1 MSRMNFVFLPAVRLM
16 RRLPMAH
23 KFFIV
28 CLCFAIPLIY
38 LLVALAGDRSD
49 ARDFSAK
56 ELVGI
61 VQVRQVSGLLNAA
74 MVLRGASIGASAKM
88 PGAEAKRD
96 EALARFET
104 QAQAL
109 EREMATDQDPLKLAS
124 GLAAVRA
131 RAKALVAVAVGAAEP
146 EAVVTAGYA
155 LTDAVQTLI
164 EQASSESNLALD
176 PDADTYYL
184 MLTVTDALPRLQDA
198 IGRLRALGSAAAQM
212 GTPPHGVLKRLHQ
225 ADTLTE
231 EYLARLSNALGRVA
245 AANPEAVKGLDL
257 QLADR
262 IRKDFGAKFAE
273 SFVLGEAPKVEPAA
287 WFALG
292 TEQIAATDK
301 LQRAAEARL
310 SELVSAR
317 VERLNHGLWTAMVLA
332 IAFVTIAVYALVSY
346 YLAARSTCVALGRR
360 IEALGAG
367 DLSATPALQGR
378 DEVVLATNAMREAVL
393 RLSGL
398 VQEVRSGAE
407 HISTSATQ
415 ISGAN
420 QDLSARG
427 NAMASVVEQTSA
439 STGMLEQTVDHN
451 MSSAR
456 EAHDLVQGAA
466 ELAGRG
472 GAIVQRAVSSME
484 EITASS
490 RRIGDIIQVIDSIAF
505 QTNILA
511 LNAAVEAAR
520 AGEQGRGFAVVASEV
535 RSLAQ
540 RSAEA
545 AREIKTLINSSI
557 ETVHQGE
564 AYVTQAGGAM
574 GEIVQAIHRVAAIV
588 GDISTQ
594 SSSQADQVRQLAA
607 AIREVDSTTQQNAA
621 LVEQTAA
628 SASMLEDR
636 AGQLRDAAA
645 RFRTAMV

>member
-1 MSRMNFVFLPAVRLM
+1 MNVVFLPAVRLM
-16 RRLPMAH
+16 CRLPMAH
-23 KFFIV
+23 KFLIV
-28 CLCFAIPLIY
+28 CLCFAIPLVY
-38 LLVALAGDRSD
+38 MWVSLAGDRAD
-49 ARDFSAK
+49 ARAFSAK
-56 ELVGI
+56 ELIGVT
-61 VQVRQVSGLLNAA
+61 QVRQASALLNAA
-74 MVLRGASIGASAKM
+74 MVLRGTSIGLSAKT

-96 EALARFET
+96 DALARFEA

-109 EREMATDQDPLKLAS
+109 EREIGTADDPLKLAP
-124 GLAAVRA
+124 GLATVRA
-131 RAKALVAVAVGAAEP
+131 KAKALVALGTAAEP
-146 EAVVTAGYA
+146 EAVITAGYA
-155 LTDAVQTLI
+155 LTDALQLLI

-198 IGRLRALGSAAAQM
+198 IGRMRALGAAAAHL
-212 GTPPHGVLKRLHQ
+212 GTPPYGMLQRLHQ
-225 ADTLTE
+225 AHTLTD
-231 EYLARLSNALGRVA
+231 EYLNRLTGALNRVA
-245 AANPEAVKGLDL
+245 AANPEAVAGLDL
-257 QLADR
+257 QLAER
-262 IRKDFGAKFAE
+262 IRKDFGEKFDQ
-273 SFVLGEAPKVEPAA
+273 SFVLGEPPKVEAAA

-292 TEQIAATDK
+292 TAQIAATDK
-301 LQRAAEARL
+301 LQRAAEEKLA
-310 SELVSAR
+310 ELVAVR
-317 VERLNHGLWTAMVLA
+317 VDRLTRSLWMAMMLA
-332 IAFVTIAVYALVSY
+332 IVFVAIALYALVSY
-346 YLAARSTCVALGRR
+346 YLAARSICAAMGQR

-367 DLSATPALQGR
+367 DLSDTEALEGR
-378 DEVVLATNAMREAVL
+378 DEVVLATNALREAVQ
-393 RLSGL
+393 RLSRL
-398 VQEVRSGAE
+398 VHEVRAGAE

-439 STGMLEQTVDHN
+439 STGVLEQTVDHN

-466 ELAGRG
+466 GLAGRG
-472 GAIVQRAVSSME
+472 GEIVQRAVKSMD

-520 AGEQGRGFAVVASEV
+520 AGEQGRGFAVVAGEV

-545 AREIKTLINSSI
+545 AKEIKTLIGSSI
-557 ETVHQGE
+557 EAVQRGE
-564 AYVTQAGGAM
+564 TYVSEAGGSM
-574 GEIVQAIHRVAAIV
+574 GEIVQAIQRVASIV
-588 GDISTQ
+588 GDISSQ
-594 SSSQADQVRQLAA
+594 SSSQADQIRQLAA

-621 LVEQTAA
+621 LVEETAA
-628 SASMLEDR
+628 SAALLEDR

-645 RFRTAMV
+645 RFRTAQA

>member
-1 MSRMNFVFLPAVRLM
+1 MNLVFLPAVSLM

-28 CLCFAIPLIY
+28 CLCFAIPLVY

-56 ELVGI
+56 ELVG
-61 VQVRQVSGLLNAA
+61 VAQVRQVSGLLNAA
-74 MVLRGASIGASAKM
+74 MVLRGASIGVSAKM
-88 PGAEAKRD
+88 PGAEARRE
-96 EALARFET
+96 EALGKFET

-109 EREMATDQDPLKLAS
+109 EREIATDKDPLKLAS
-124 GLAAVRA
+124 GLAAARA
-131 RAKALVAVAVGAAEP
+131 KAKALVALGAAEP
-146 EAVVTAGYA
+146 ESVVVASFA
-155 LTDAVQTLI
+155 LTDAVQSLV

-184 MLTVTDALPRLQDA
+184 MLSVTDALPRLRDA
-198 IGRLRALGSAAAQM
+198 VGRMRALGAAAAQM
-212 GTPPHGVLKRLHQ
+212 GSPPAGVLQRLHQ
-225 ADTLTE
+225 ADTVTE
-231 EYLARLSNALGRVA
+231 EYLTRLTAALNRVA
-245 AANPEAVKGLDL
+245 AANPEAVKDLDV
-257 QLADR
+257 QLVDR
-262 IRKDFGAKFAE
+262 IRKDFREKFAQG
-273 SFVLGEAPKVEPAA
+273 FVLGEPPKVDAA
-287 WFALG
+287 EWFALG
-292 TEQIAATDK
+292 TAQIAACDK
-301 LQRAAEARL
+301 LERAAEAKL
-310 SELVSAR
+310 AELVTAR
-317 VERLNHGLWTAMVLA
+317 VQRLTRDLWTAMILA
-332 IAFVTIAVYALVSY
+332 ISFVTIAAYALVSY
-346 YLAARSTCVALGRR
+346 YLASRSSCAVLGRR

-367 DLSATPALQGR
+367 DLSEAPALDGR
-378 DEVVLATNAMREAVL
+378 DEVVLATNALREATL

-398 VQEVRSGAE
+398 VHEVRAGAE

-439 STGMLEQTVDHN
+439 STGVLEQTVDHN
-451 MSSAR
+451 MNSAR

-472 GAIVQRAVSSME
+472 GAIVQRAVNSME

-490 RRIGDIIQVIDSIAF
+490 RKIGDIIQVIDSIAF

-564 AYVTQAGGAM
+564 AYVAQAGGSM

-588 GDISTQ
+588 GDISSQ

-621 LVEQTAA
+621 LVEETAA

-636 AGQLRDAAA
+636 AGQLREAAA
-645 RFRTAMV
+645 RFRTAMA

>member
-1 MSRMNFVFLPAVRLM
+1 MNLVFSPTVRLM

-23 KFFIV
+23 KFCIV
-28 CLCFAIPLIY
+28 CLCFAIPLAY
-38 LLVALAGDRSD
+38 LLWSLAGDRSD

-56 ELVGI
+56 ELIGL
-61 VQVRQVSGLLNAA
+61 VQLRQASSLLNAA
-74 MVLRGASIGASAKM
+74 MLLRGASIGLSAKM

-96 EALARFET
+96 DALAKFNA

-109 EREMATDQDPLKLAS
+109 EQHIGLQQDPLKLAS
-124 GLAAVRA
+124 GLAATRA
-131 RAKALVAVAVGAAEP
+131 KAKALVALGAADP
-146 EAVVTAGYA
+146 EAVITAGYA
-155 LTDAVQTLI
+155 LSDTALALI

-198 IGRLRALGSAAAQM
+198 IGRVRALGAAAAQM
-212 GTPPHGVLKRLHQ
+212 GTPPYGVLQRLHQ

-231 EYLARLSNALGRVA
+231 EYLTRLTGALTRVA
-245 AANPEAVKGLDL
+245 AANPDAVKGLDL

-262 IRKDFGAKFAE
+262 IRKDFRAKFAQ
-273 SFVLGEAPKVEPAA
+273 SFVLGEPPKVEPAA

-292 TEQIAATDK
+292 TEQIAAADN

-310 SELVSAR
+310 GELVTLR
-317 VERLNHGLWTAMVLA
+317 VGRLAGGLWTAMTLSIVFVV
-332 IAFVTIAVYALVSY
+332 IAAYALISY
-346 YLAARSTCVALGRR
+346 YMASLATSVALGRR

-367 DLSATPALQGR
+367 DLSDNEALDGR
-378 DEVVLATNAMREAVL
+378 DEVVLATNALRDAVH

-398 VQEVRSGAE
+398 VHEVRAGAE

-420 QDLSARG
+420 RDLSARG
-427 NAMASVVEQTSA
+427 SAMASVVEQTSA

-456 EAHDLVQGAA
+456 EAHELVQGAA
-466 ELAGRG
+466 GLAGRG
-472 GAIVQRAVSSME
+472 GEIVNRAVQSMG

-545 AREIKTLINSSI
+545 AKEIKTLINTSI

-564 AYVTQAGGAM
+564 AYVTQAGTSM
-574 GEIVQAIHRVAAIV
+574 GDIVQAIQRVAAIV
-588 GDISTQ
+588 GDISSQ
-594 SSSQADQVRQLAA
+594 SSSQADQIRQLGA
-607 AIREVDSTTQQNAA
+607 AIREVDTTTQQNAA
-621 LVEQTAA
+621 LVEETAA
-628 SASMLEDR
+628 SASLLEDR

-645 RFRTAMV
+645 RFRTAEV

>member
-1 MSRMNFVFLPAVRLM
+1 MNLVFLPAVSLM

-28 CLCFAIPLIY
+28 CLCFAIPLVY
-38 LLVALAGDRSD
+38 LLVSLAGDRSD

-61 VQVRQVSGLLNAA
+61 VQVRQVSSVLNAA
-74 MVLRGASIGASAKM
+74 MVLRGTSIGLSAKS

-96 EALARFET
+96 AALTNFNT
-104 QAQAL
+104 QAQAVEQL
-109 EREMATDQDPLKLAS
+109 IAAAQDPLKLAP
-124 GLAAVRA
+124 GLAATRDK
-131 RAKALVAVAVGAAEP
+131 AKALVAVGAGEP
-146 EAVVTAGYA
+146 EAVINAGYA
-155 LTDAVQTLI
+155 LTDAAQALI

-198 IGRLRALGSAAAQM
+198 IGRMRALGSAAAQM
-212 GTPPHGVLKRLHQ
+212 GTPPYGVQQRLHQ

-231 EYLARLSNALGRVA
+231 EYLTRLTGALTRVA
-245 AANPEAVKGLDL
+245 AANPDAVKGLDL

-262 IRKDFGAKFAE
+262 IRKDFREKFGQ

-292 TEQIAATDK
+292 TEQIAAADK

-310 SELVSAR
+310 AELVTVR
-317 VERLNHGLWTAMVLA
+317 VERLTRGLWTAMTLA
-332 IAFVTIAVYALVSY
+332 IAFVTIAAYALISY
-346 YLAARSTCVALGRR
+346 YMAALSTCVALGRR

-367 DLSATPALQGR
+367 DLGDTEALDGR
-378 DEVVLATNAMREAVL
+378 DEVVLATNALRDAVH

-398 VQEVRSGAE
+398 VHEVRAGAE

-420 QDLSARG
+420 RDLSSRG

-466 ELAGRG
+466 GLAGRG
-472 GAIVQRAVSSME
+472 GEIVNRAVQSMG

-490 RRIGDIIQVIDSIAF
+490 RKIGDIIQVIDSIAF

-545 AREIKTLINSSI
+545 AKEIKTLINTSI

-564 AYVTQAGGAM
+564 TYVTQAGGSM

-588 GDISTQ
+588 GDITSQ
-594 SSSQADQVRQLAA
+594 SSSQADQIRQLAA

-621 LVEQTAA
+621 LVEETAA
-628 SASMLEDR
+628 SASLLEDR

-645 RFRTAMV
+645 RFRTAQA

>member
-1 MSRMNFVFLPAVRLM
+1 MNFVFLPAVRLM

-28 CLCFAIPLIY
+28 CLCFAIPLVY
-38 LLVALAGDRSD
+38 LLVSLAGDRSD

-56 ELVGI
+56 ELVG
-61 VQVRQVSGLLNAA
+61 VAQVRQVSGLLNAA
-74 MVLRGASIGASAKM
+74 MVLRGTSIGLSAKT

-96 EALARFET
+96 EALAKFDS

-109 EREMATDQDPLKLAS
+109 EREIATDQDPLKLAA
-124 GLAAVRA
+124 GLAAARA
-131 RAKALVAVAVGAAEP
+131 KAKALVAFGAAEP
-146 EAVVTAGYA
+146 EAVIVASFA
-155 LTDAVQTLI
+155 LTDSVQSLV

-184 MLTVTDALPRLQDA
+184 MLSVTDALPHLRDA
-198 IGRLRALGSAAAQM
+198 VGRMRALGSAAAQM
-212 GTPPHGVLKRLHQ
+212 GTPPQGVLQRLHQ
-225 ADTLTE
+225 ADTLAE
-231 EYLARLSNALGRVA
+231 EYLTRLTGALNRVA
-245 AANPEAVKGLDL
+245 AANPDAVKGLDV
-257 QLADR
+257 QLPDR
-262 IRKDFGAKFAE
+262 IRKDYREKFAQG
-273 SFVLGEAPKVEPAA
+273 FVLGEAPKVDAA
-287 WFALG
+287 EWFALG
-292 TEQIAATDK
+292 TAQIAATDK
-301 LQRAAEARL
+301 LERAAEAKL
-310 SELVSAR
+310 AELVEAR
-317 VERLNHGLWTAMVLA
+317 VQRLTRDLWTAMILA
-332 IAFVTIAVYALVSY
+332 VGFVTIAVYALVSY
-346 YLAARSTCVALGRR
+346 YLASRSTCAALGRR

-367 DLSATPALQGR
+367 DLSETPALDGR
-378 DEVVLATNAMREAVL
+378 DEVVLATNAMREAMQ
-393 RLSGL
+393 RLSRL
-398 VQEVRSGAE
+398 VHEVRSGAE
-407 HISTSATQ
+407 HISSSATQ

-466 ELAGRG
+466 DLAGRG
-472 GAIVQRAVSSME
+472 GAIVQRAVDSME

-490 RRIGDIIQVIDSIAF
+490 RKIGDIIQVIDSIAF

-545 AREIKTLINSSI
+545 AREIKTLITASI

-564 AYVTQAGGAM
+564 AYVAQAGGSM
-574 GEIVQAIHRVAAIV
+574 GAIVQAIHRVAAIV
-588 GDISTQ
+588 GDISSQ

-621 LVEQTAA
+621 LVEETAA
-628 SASMLEDR
+628 SASLLEDR
-636 AGQLRDAAA
+636 AGQLRDAAS
-645 RFRTAMV
+645 RFRVATA

>member
-1 MSRMNFVFLPAVRLM
+1 MNLVFLPAVSLM

-28 CLCFAIPLIY
+28 CLCFAIPLAY
-38 LLVALAGDRSD
+38 LLVSLAGDRSD
-49 ARDFSAK
+49 ARAFSAK
-56 ELVGI
+56 ELIGVA
-61 VQVRQVSGLLNAA
+61 QVRQVSGLLNAA
-74 MVLRGASIGASAKM
+74 MVLRGTSIGLSAKT
-88 PGAEAKRD
+88 PGAEAKRE
-96 EALARFET
+96 EALAKFE
-104 QAQAL
+104 AQAKSL
-109 EREMATDQDPLKLAS
+109 ERDIEAAQDPLKLTA
-124 GLAAVRA
+124 GLAVVRA
-131 RAKALVAVAVGAAEP
+131 KGKALVTLGAGEP
-146 EAVVTAGYA
+146 EAIITAGYA
-155 LTDAVQTLI
+155 LTDAVQALI

-184 MLTVTDALPRLQDA
+184 MLTVTDALPRVQDA
-198 IGRLRALGSAAAQM
+198 IGRMRALGAAAAQM
-212 GTPPHGVLKRLHQ
+212 GTPPYGVLQRLHQ
-225 ADTLTE
+225 ADTLMD
-231 EYLARLSNALGRVA
+231 EYLTRLSGALSRVA
-245 AANPEAVKGLDL
+245 AANPEAVQGLDL
-257 QLADR
+257 QLVER
-262 IRKDFGAKFAE
+262 IRKDFGDAFDQG
-273 SFVLGEAPKVEPAA
+273 FVLGEAPKVEPAA

-292 TEQIAATDK
+292 TAQIAATDK
-301 LQRAAEARL
+301 LQRAAEVRL
-310 SELVSAR
+310 AELVMVR
-317 VERLNHGLWTAMVLA
+317 VERLTRSLWMAMTLA
-332 IAFVTIAVYALVSY
+332 VAFVAVAGYALVSY
-346 YLAARSTCVALGRR
+346 YLAARSTCAELGRR

-367 DLSATPALQGR
+367 DLSETELLDGR
-378 DEVVLATNAMREAVL
+378 DEVVLATNAMREAVM
-393 RLSGL
+393 RLSRL
-398 VQEVRSGAE
+398 VHEVRSGAE

-439 STGMLEQTVDHN
+439 STGVLEQTVDHN

-466 ELAGRG
+466 DLAGRG
-472 GAIVQRAVSSME
+472 GDIVQRAVNSMG

-545 AREIKTLINSSI
+545 AKEIKTLINTSI

-564 AYVTQAGGAM
+564 AYVSQAGGSM

-588 GDISTQ
+588 GDISSQ
-594 SSSQADQVRQLAA
+594 SSSQADQIRQLAA

-621 LVEQTAA
+621 LVEETAA
-628 SASMLEDR
+628 SASLLEDR

-645 RFRTAMV
+645 RFRTAAA

>member
-1 MSRMNFVFLPAVRLM
+1 MKTVFLPAVSLM

-28 CLCFAIPLIY
+28 CLCFAVPLLY

-49 ARDFSAK
+49 ARAFSAK
-56 ELVGI
+56 ELVG
-61 VQVRQVSGLLNAA
+61 VAQVRQVSSLLNAA
-74 MVLRGASIGASAKM
+74 MVLRGTSIGLSAKA
-88 PGAEAKRD
+88 PGAEARRD
-96 EALARFET
+96 EALAKFDA
-104 QAQAL
+104 QAQSL
-109 EREMATDQDPLKLAS
+109 EAEINAAQDVLKLAP
-124 GLAAVRA
+124 GLAAA
-131 RAKALVAVAVGAAEP
+131 RDKARALVALGAAEP
-146 EAVVTAGYA
+146 EAAITAGYA
-155 LTDAVQTLI
+155 LTDTLQTLI

-198 IGRLRALGSAAAQM
+198 IGRMRALGAAAAQL
-212 GTPPHGVLKRLHQ
+212 GTPPSGVLQRLHQ

-231 EYLARLSNALGRVA
+231 EYLTRLSSALGRVA
-245 AANPEAVKGLDL
+245 AANPDAVKGLDL
-257 QLADR
+257 QLAER
-262 IRKDFGAKFAE
+262 IRKDFRGQFGQA
-273 SFVLGEAPKVEPAA
+273 FVLGEAPKVDPAA

-292 TEQIAATDK
+292 TAQIAATDK

-310 SELVSAR
+310 AELVEVR
-317 VERLNHGLWTAMVLA
+317 VERLTRGLWMAVALA
-332 IAFVTIAVYALVSY
+332 ISFAAVAGYALVSY
-346 YLAARSTCVALGRR
+346 YLASRSTCAELGRR

-367 DLSATPALQGR
+367 DLSETPALAGR
-378 DEVVLATNAMREAVL
+378 DEVVLATNAMREAVM
-393 RLSGL
+393 RLSRL
-398 VQEVRSGAE
+398 VHEVRSGAE

-439 STGMLEQTVDHN
+439 STGVLEQTVGHN

-456 EAHDLVQGAA
+456 EAHGLVQGAA
-466 ELAGRG
+466 DLAGRG

-520 AGEQGRGFAVVASEV
+520 AGEQGRGFAVVAGEV

-545 AREIKTLINSSI
+545 AKEIKTLINNSI
-557 ETVHQGE
+557 ETIHQGG
-564 AYVTQAGGAM
+564 AYVSQAGGSM

-588 GDISTQ
+588 GDISSQ
-594 SSSQADQVRQLAA
+594 SSSQADQIRQLAA

-621 LVEQTAA
+621 LVEETAA
-628 SASMLEDR
+628 SASLLEDR

-645 RFRTAMV
+645 RFRTA